1 MERDLHH
8 HLPGVGSASSAG
20 HLRRAHRGLR
30 LKYFF
35 VGAVVMLVITRNVSW
50 RRWFGAKPLTAKI
63 AAIAFAVGWVAAV
76 GALLFLV

>member
-1 MERDLHH
+1 
-8 HLPGVGSASSAG
+8 
-20 HLRRAHRGLR
+20 
-30 LKYFF
+30 
-35 VGAVVMLVITRNVSW
+35 MLVITRNVRW